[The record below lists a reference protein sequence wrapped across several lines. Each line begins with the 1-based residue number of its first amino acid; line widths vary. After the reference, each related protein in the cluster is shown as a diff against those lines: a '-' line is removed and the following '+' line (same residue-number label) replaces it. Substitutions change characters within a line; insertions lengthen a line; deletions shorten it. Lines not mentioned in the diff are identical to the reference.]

1 MRVIKSDVLDN
12 FLKDKNGSKNNE
24 EQNILIAEIE
34 TKYGT
39 LNRSKNRNHFGKI
52 KKFNINIHKSES
64 L

>member
-39 LNRSKNRNHFGKI
+39 LNRSKIGLIFEKL
-52 KKFNINIHKSES
+52 INLI
-64 L
+64 

>member
-39 LNRSKNRNHFGKI
+39 LNRSKIGITLEKLKNLIFLQI
-52 KKFNINIHKSES
+52 VIT
-64 L
+64 